1 VDILHIALGLVLVG
15 FSFGFII
22 FIHEMGHFLAARSV
36 GIRCP
41 QFAIGFGPA
50 LISFRRRGTEFALRA
65 FPIGGYVL
73 MVGED
78 PNADPTDSWHSTVS
92 TVLNGVEYPTTPA
105 KILEDWSSL
114 EDRAKGDPTL
124 DPSQTFFVREHLESL
139 KPDEIYSSQLQLEGN
154 FNHKTIPQR
163 MLVILGGVIMNFIA
177 ATILMW
183 GLGFTVG
190 LGGIERDSKAFVS
203 DVIPGG
209 AAQRAGI
216 QPGDVITQIDA
227 LPIVSG
233 GAMIRAIAQH
243 PAQEMEMDLLRA
255 GKTQHLKIVPDFY
268 IGGVGGI
275 WIASNSKTAE
285 LGLIPET
292 SKARYQELGAQQG
305 DVIVGVNGTAVTKP
319 ADLAQAVKA
328 YLESQPASQKIELK
342 LERKG
347 KEPLKLS
354 GTLQELLP
362 VGKIGIAP
370 AAVASIGF
378 VKTTTSEITAVTP
391 KSPAEQVGLLPGDTL
406 LTVDEQNVFSG
417 ESLERVLVELSKA
430 PPTHRSPID
439 VARDRKFVQLST
451 KGPTPLTVSEFGLEL
466 KKVTTSDIFWSP
478 YYPIANSIMM
488 PVNLVQGFIKGALT
502 AKTLGRETQGPLSMM
517 RMIYQASDQGWAAL
531 IFFVAFLNAAIG
543 GFNLIPFP
551 ALDGSRFLI
560 LAIGLVRGKEV
571 DPNKE
576 MIFHLA
582 GMVML
587 LSLVALV
594 SMQDIYRWWLGTPLM
609 K

>member
-1 VDILHIALGLVLVG
+1 MVLGLILVAI
-15 FSFGFII
+15 SFGFII

-50 LISFRRRGTEFALRA
+50 LFSFRRRGTEFALRV

-78 PNADPTDSWHSTVS
+78 PNADPTDSWHATVS
-92 TVLNGVEYPTTPA
+92 TVLAGVEYPTTA
-105 KILEDWSSL
+105 GKILSDWSGL
-114 EDRAKGDPTL
+114 EERAKQDPVFDKGQL
-124 DPSQTFFVREHLESL
+124 FFVREHLESL
-139 KPDEIYSSQLQLEGN
+139 KPDEVYQTQLQLEGN

-177 ATILMW
+177 ATLLMW

-209 AAQRAGI
+209 AAERAGI
-216 QPGDVITQIDA
+216 QTGDVITKIDA

-233 GAMIRAIAQH
+233 GAMIRAIAEH
-243 PAQEMEMDLLRA
+243 PAKPMELDLLR
-255 GKTQHLKIVPDFY
+255 GGQPQHLSITPDFY
-268 IGGVGGI
+268 IGGL
-275 WIASNSKTAE
+275 WFSSKLDTAE
-285 LGLIPET
+285 LSLIPD
-292 SKARYQELGAQQG
+292 SAKRRYQEVGAQQG
-305 DVIVGVNGTAVTKP
+305 DLIVGVNGTPVVKP
-319 ADLAQAVKA
+319 GELAQAVKT
-328 YLESQPASQKIELK
+328 YLESQPSGQQIELK
-342 LERKG
+342 LDRKG
-347 KEPLKLS
+347 KEPIKLS

-378 VKTTTSEITAVTP
+378 VKSTTSEITAVVP
-391 KSPAEQVGLLPGDTL
+391 KSPAEKIGLVPGDVL
-406 LTVDEQNVFSG
+406 ISIDEQNVFSG
-417 ESLERVLVELSKA
+417 ESLEKVLADLSKA
-430 PPTHRSPID
+430 PDTHRSPID
-439 VARDRKFVQLST
+439 VARDRKFVQLSS
-451 KGPTPLTVSEFGLEL
+451 KGPTPATAAEFGVEL
-466 KKVTTSDIFWSP
+466 KKITTSDILWSP
-478 YYPIANSIMM
+478 YYPIVNSIMM
-488 PVNLVQGFIKGALT
+488 PVNLVQGFIKGALS

-517 RMIYQASDQGWAAL
+517 RMIYQVSDQGWAAL
-531 IFFVAFLNAAIG
+531 FFFVAFLNAAIG

-551 ALDGSRFLI
+551 ALDGSRFLV

-576 MIFHLA
+576 MMFHLA

-594 SMQDIYRWWLGTPLM
+594 SLQDVYRWWLGTPLM